1 MKKLQGLRRGDTVA
15 LLAPASAV
23 KEEYCDGAERWL
35 IEKGF
40 KVKRYPSACGGTAGS
55 YSASATDRRG
65 ELCDA
70 LADPGI
76 KGILC
81 ARGGYGC
88 IHLLEEATPL
98 FGANPK
104 WIIGFSDVSALHAMA
119 QCSGFC
125 SIHAPMAKHLAES
138 PCDEV
143 SSLWLQTLVSGRQQT
158 VSYPTAEGSIAGEA
172 EGVLIGGNL
181 AVLNSLAATPWD
193 ILSLP
198 LSRPSILVMEDI
210 SEAIY
215 AVERMVYRL
224 HLSGVLGVLKG
235 IAVGQFTEYRPD
247 RNYVSVEEMLAERF
261 REWNVECPVAFR
273 FPVGHVADNRPL
285 LMGSEC
291 RLTITSDTTV
301 LEPV

>member
-1 MKKLQGLRRGDTVA
+1 MNRLQGLREGDTIA

-23 KEEYCDGAERWL
+23 KEEYCDSAEKWL
-35 IEKGF
+35 KDKGF
-40 KVKRYPSACGGTAGS
+40 RVKRYPSASGGVSGS
-55 YSASATDRRG
+55 YSASTADRRR
-65 ELCDA
+65 EICDA
-70 LADPGI
+70 LADPEV

-98 FGANPK
+98 FRANPK

-119 QCSGFC
+119 QCSGYP
-125 SIHAPMAKHLAES
+125 SVHAPMAKHFAES

-143 SSLWLQTLVSGRQQT
+143 SELWLRTLTTGNQQAI
-158 VSYPTAEGSIAGEA
+158 SYPTAPGSIAGEA

-193 ILSLP
+193 LLSLP
-198 LSRPSILVMEDI
+198 LSRPSILMIEDI

-224 HLSGVLGVLKG
+224 HLSGALGALKG
-235 IAVGQFTEYRPD
+235 IVIGQFTEYRPD
-247 RNYVSVEEMLAERF
+247 RNYGSVEEMLAERF
-261 REWNVECPVAFR
+261 REWNVTCPVAFG
-273 FPVGHVADNRPL
+273 FPAGHVADNRPL
-285 LMGSEC
+285 LLGSEC
-291 RLTITSDTTV
+291 RLTVTPQRIL
-301 LEPV
+301 LEAL